1 MKLIFMLK
9 QLVLVGILLSSISLV
24 AQRGKDGIRSISSG
38 STLVNEYTTLTAN
51 ATSGAITIQVSN
63 STLNENN
70 RFLNPLSAGDLLL
83 IIQMQGAQIVA
94 GNVPDFGTITN
105 YNGAGNHEWAEVK
118 SVPNSNQIELMCGLQ
133 NSYLAAGK
141 TQILRI
147 PRYHE
152 LTVSGSGG
160 ITAPQWDGITG
171 GVVAIEIDSAATL
184 NSTNAID
191 VSGKGFR
198 GGIDPTPTDAWW
210 GVWEYSTTS
219 NGNYGAQKGE
229 GIAGW
234 LPEYDTFG
242 GRLCRGAAANG
253 GGGANSHNAGGGGG
267 ANAGN
272 VSNYTGLGNPD
283 NSSNNYITAWNL
295 ESPQFANSN
304 SSGGGKGGYSH
315 TSGSINALNTPPGN
329 SPGNDDDRR
338 NVGGLGGK
346 PLEYANN
353 RAFMGGGGGG
363 GDGGSSAAGNGGN
376 GGGIILI
383 RSFATV
389 TGNGTLKANGAN
401 GTTSGNDGAGGGGG
415 GGAIIIQSA
424 AGIGNLTLQANGGIG
439 GNQDLSLLSV
449 ETQGPGGGGGGGYI
463 AVPNLPA
470 SASVTGGNNGI
481 TDSFNMNEFP
491 PNGAT
496 KGGIGIIVSNL
507 PATENLVASTDT
519 TCNPGFV
526 TLSAL
531 NSSSYSYAWGSNA
544 NDFNLGSETS
554 IQPFVSQTTA
564 FYLNSCNLNQTIEVI
579 AVLANAPLVDA
590 GDNASICLGEELI
603 LNASA
608 EGTYFWDANPL
619 LTSTNLLNQSVSPEA
634 TGYLYLNASFNQ
646 TCTSRDSILITVLPA
661 LPLVLSTNTPSIC
674 AGELLQITAGST
686 AQVNWNATI
695 PFVETSFNAI
705 EFNPPNSGTIYASVS
720 AAGFCEATD
729 SLNYTVNELPSVDAG
744 AATTVCAGTSAQ
756 LSASS
761 STGFTWLQNPSLSN
775 TSILNPIANPLENT
789 WYFIQSTTPEG
800 CTAVDSVYIQV
811 GGSAPI
817 SAGNDTSICAGSEI
831 QLLAAGGN
839 SYTWNNG
846 QLLSDSTATNP
857 LATLTET
864 TSFILT
870 GSIDGS
876 CIARDTIT
884 INVYPPSAPNLTGG
898 GISCNNQPVTLSITG
913 VQSVV
918 WEPSTGLSN
927 PNTLSTQA
935 NPPSNTDYIANYID
949 FNGCQGSTDALS
961 VITGENPGTG
971 FTWNQISNFEVVFE
985 SNSSANQT
993 TTWLVNDTMLVGD
1006 SVVYNFPYEYLWDV
1020 VQIVDNVCGT
1030 DTFSLTIEVIKQV
1043 GIEDVIQTGFYI
1055 YPNPSANQVAIRQLD
1070 GFLKSYSLQVF
1081 NSAGQ
1086 LIQSINHLGGDA
1098 LIIDVHN
1105 WSPGVYEFVFNDS
1118 KQIKHLRFIR

>member
-9 QLVLVGILLSSISLV
+9 HLIFVGIIFSSISLS
-24 AQRGKDGIRSISSG
+24 AQRGKHGIRSITSA

-51 ATSGAITIQVSN
+51 AAIGNITIQVSN
-63 STLNENN
+63 STLNANN
-70 RFLNPLSAGDLLL
+70 RFSNTLSAGDLLL

-94 GNVPDFGTITN
+94 GDVPDFGTITN
-105 YNGAGNHEWAEVK
+105 YNGAGNYEWVEVK
-118 SVPNSNQIELMCGLQ
+118 SVPNENQIELMCGLQ
-133 NSYLAAGK
+133 NNYIVAGK

-147 PRYHE
+147 PRYKE
-152 LTVSGSGG
+152 LSVTGSGG
-160 ITAPQWDGITG
+160 ITSPQWDGNSG
-171 GVVAIEIDSAATL
+171 GIVAIEIDSAATL
-184 NSTNAID
+184 NSSSAID

-198 GGIDPTPTDAWW
+198 GGTDSTPADAWW

-219 NGNYGAQKGE
+219 NSNFGAQKGE

-234 LPEYDTFG
+234 LTEYDTFG

-253 GGGANSHNAGGGGG
+253 GGGGNSHNAGGGGG

-272 VSNYTGLGNPD
+272 SSNYTGLGNPD
-283 NSSNNYITAWNL
+283 ISSSNYITAWNL
-295 ESPQFANSN
+295 ESPQFANST

-315 TSGSINALNTPPGN
+315 TSGSINALNTPPGT

-346 PLEYANN
+346 PLEYADN
-353 RAFMGGGGGG
+353 RAFLGGGGGG
-363 GDGGSSAAGNGGN
+363 GEGGSSVAGNGGN

-415 GGAIIIQSA
+415 GGSIIIRSS
-424 AGIGNLTLQANGGIG
+424 AGISNLTLQANGGNG
-439 GNQDLSLLSV
+439 GNQDLSFLSV

-463 AVPNLPA
+463 AVPNLTA
-470 SASVTGGNNGI
+470 SASVAGGNNGT
-481 TDSFNMNEFP
+481 TDSINMNEFP

-507 PATENLVASTDT
+507 PPTENLAASTDT
-519 TCNPGFV
+519 ICNPGFV

-531 NSSSYSYAWGSNA
+531 NSADYSYVWGTTSDN
-544 NDFNLGSETS
+544 FNLGSEIS

-590 GDNASICLGEELI
+590 GENATVCQGEEI
-603 LNASA
+603 VLNAIA
-608 EGTYFWDANPL
+608 EGNYFWDANPL
-619 LTSTNLLNQSVSPEA
+619 LASTTLLNQPITPET
-634 TGYLYLNASFNQ
+634 TGYFYLNASYNQ
-646 TCTSRDSILITVLPA
+646 TCTSRDSVLITVLPE
-661 LPLVLSTNTPSIC
+661 LPLALSTNSPSIC
-674 AGELLQITAGST
+674 AGELLQIIAGST
-686 AQVNWNATI
+686 AQVNWNSTI
-695 PFVETSFNAI
+695 SFTETSFNTI
-705 EFNPPNSGTIYASVS
+705 ELNPLNSGTIYATVN

-729 SLNYTVNELPSVDAG
+729 SLTYIVNELPIVDAG
-744 AATTVCAGTSAQ
+744 TGTTVCAGTSAQ

-761 STGFTWLQNPSLSN
+761 SDDFIWFQNSSISN
-775 TSILNPIANPLENT
+775 TSILNPIASPLENT

-817 SAGNDTSICAGSEI
+817 SAGNDTSICSGSEI
-831 QLLAAGGN
+831 QLLASGGN

-846 QLLSDSTATNP
+846 QLLSDSTTANP
-857 LATLTET
+857 IATLAET

-870 GSIDGS
+870 GSIDGA
-876 CIARDTIT
+876 CIARDTVT
-884 INVYPPSAPNLTGG
+884 INVLSPSVPNLTGG
-898 GISCNNQPVTLSITG
+898 GISCNNQPVTLSISG

-918 WEPSTGLSN
+918 WEPAAGLSN
-927 PNTLSTQA
+927 PNALSTLA
-935 NPPSNTDYIANYID
+935 SPASNTDYIANYVD
-949 FNGCQGSTDALS
+949 FNGCQGSTDALT
-961 VITGENPGTG
+961 VTTGTNPGTG

-985 SNSSANQT
+985 ANSTVNQNS
-993 TTWLVNDTMLVGD
+993 TWLVNDTILVGD

-1020 VQIVDNVCGT
+1020 VQIVENSCGT

-1043 GIEDVIQTGFYI
+1043 GFEDIMQTAFSI
-1055 YPNPSANQVAIRQLD
+1055 YPNPSENQIAIRLAN
-1070 GFLKSYSLQVF
+1070 GISSFYSLEVF
-1081 NSAGQ
+1081 NAAGQ
-1086 LIQSINHLGGDA
+1086 LIKSFSKIAD
-1098 LIIDVHN
+1098 DVIVLDVSS
-1105 WSPGVYEFVFNDS
+1105 WCKGVYEFVFHDS
-1118 KQIKHLRFIR
+1118 KQIQHLRFIR